1 MDQKADR
8 VPIVIGHPQQERNH
22 ACLKKDVVVLNF
34 QYRAKGLVGING
46 LLTEHIPG
54 SFSAAERHGD
64 AIPHHVK
71 ARMRIR
77 NGI

>member
-22 ACLKKDVVVLNF
+22 ACLKKDGVVLNF
-34 QYRAKGLVGING
+34 QYRAKRLVGING
-46 LLTEHIPG
+46 LLTEDIPG
-54 SFSAAERHGD
+54 RFSAPERHGD
-64 AIPHHVK
+64 TISHHVQ